1 MIYLNYTLFLKSFL
15 MVYIYP
21 DLENFS
27 VKEVYHH

>member
-1 MIYLNYTLFLKSFL
+1 

-27 VKEVYHH
+27 VKEVYYHKIRENFMFGYFYSF